1 MIDIKL
7 YKLFIYYI
15 IMTLR
20 TGEEYIEA
28 IKNRSKVE
36 IFVMGKEV
44 KDVTKDPFL
53 KPSIL
58 SYKATYDA
66 AHEEDSKALARAW
79 SQFINDEVNRFTHIH
94 RSPEDLAAKVKLLRK
109 ISHKTGAC
117 FQRCVGWDA
126 LNTLYIVTRLMAE
139 KDKKDY
145 YERFVEYLKYVQK
158 NDIALAG
165 AMTDVKGVRTLRPSE
180 QPNAYLRVTEV
191 TSDGIYVS
199 GAKANITGIAASEEI
214 VVMPTR
220 AMGEK
225 DQDFAVSFSIPLDTE
240 GIKVIIGRQINDARR
255 FEEGN
260 IDGLP
265 YRVNHEGLI
274 IFDNVFVPMNR
285 VFMLRDWQMSGI
297 LVEIFSA
304 YHRQG
309 YGGCKSGL
317 ADVIIGASYNLAKQV
332 GVDKASHV
340 QNKLTEMVLLTEN
353 MYSTGIAASLDAIK
367 LCEDGCWWVNPMFAN
382 VTKQLVTKFPYEI
395 TKLSTDLAGGILGTA
410 PSEFDLKN
418 PKLRPYI
425 EKYLQGIADYSVED
439 RLRMIR
445 LLENIGFS
453 VAFLIESVHGAGS
466 PEAQRIVLNRIYDYE
481 YAEKVAKYLA
491 EINKKVEFKDEA
503 EPWRETDTQKVAK
516 H

>member
-1 MIDIKL
+1 
-7 YKLFIYYI
+7 
-15 IMTLR
+15 
-20 TGEEYIEA
+20 
-28 IKNRSKVE
+28 
-36 IFVMGKEV
+36 
-44 KDVTKDPFL
+44 
-53 KPSIL
+53 
-58 SYKATYDA
+58 
-66 AHEEDSKALARAW
+66 
-79 SQFINDEVNRFTHIH
+79 
-94 RSPEDLAAKVKLLRK
+94 
-109 ISHKTGAC
+109 
-117 FQRCVGWDA
+117 
-126 LNTLYIVTRLMAE
+126 
-139 KDKKDY
+139 
-145 YERFVEYLKYVQK
+145 
-158 NDIALAG
+158 
-165 AMTDVKGVRTLRPSE
+165 GVRTLRPSE

-317 ADVIIGASYNLAKQV
+317 ADVIIGASYNLAKQI
-332 GVDKASHV
+332 GVDKAPHV

-491 EINKKVEFKDEA
+491 EINKKVEFKDKA

>member
-1 MIDIKL
+1 
-7 YKLFIYYI
+7 
-15 IMTLR
+15 
-20 TGEEYIEA
+20 
-28 IKNRSKVE
+28 
-36 IFVMGKEV
+36 
-44 KDVTKDPFL
+44 
-53 KPSIL
+53 
-58 SYKATYDA
+58 
-66 AHEEDSKALARAW
+66 
-79 SQFINDEVNRFTHIH
+79 
-94 RSPEDLAAKVKLLRK
+94 
-109 ISHKTGAC
+109 
-117 FQRCVGWDA
+117 
-126 LNTLYIVTRLMAE
+126 
-139 KDKKDY
+139 
-145 YERFVEYLKYVQK
+145 
-158 NDIALAG
+158 
-165 AMTDVKGVRTLRPSE
+165 
-180 QPNAYLRVTEV
+180 
-191 TSDGIYVS
+191 
-199 GAKANITGIAASEEI
+199 
-214 VVMPTR
+214 
-220 AMGEK
+220 
-225 DQDFAVSFSIPLDTE
+225 
-240 GIKVIIGRQINDARR
+240 
-255 FEEGN
+255 
-260 IDGLP
+260 
-265 YRVNHEGLI
+265 
-274 IFDNVFVPMNR
+274 
-285 VFMLRDWQMSGI
+285 
-297 LVEIFSA
+297 
-304 YHRQG
+304 
-309 YGGCKSGL
+309 
-317 ADVIIGASYNLAKQV
+317 
-332 GVDKASHV
+332 HV